1 MKNKIFF
8 LTKYARNGASSRY
21 RSFQYLPIIGKHGME
36 FDLSTLFNEEYLIK
50 KYKNKRAPFFL
61 TLRLI
66 IRRIS
71 SILRASN
78 YSVVVIEYELIPFFP
93 AIFEWLL
100 RFRGCKLI
108 VDYDDA
114 IFHRYDVHKFLIV
127 RIFLKN
133 KIHSVMRSANI
144 VVVGNKYLADYAN
157 SAGSKQVEL
166 IPTVVDLSKYPVI
179 KSNFQSNVFNI
190 GWIGSPSTTKYIYSI
205 APALAQMCK
214 NDNVVVTLIGAESIE
229 LPGVSL
235 RIIPWSQKTE
245 FEWLSS
251 FDVGIMPL
259 PDEPWAR
266 GKCGF
271 KLIQYMASGLPVIAS
286 SIGVN
291 KEIIDDGVNGFLSDS
306 NEQWID
312 AFEKLYKNED
322 MRAKMGAVGR
332 KLIESKYCTNVTGV
346 KIVDLLKGLIKV

>member
-1 MKNKIFF
+1 MKEKIFF
-8 LTKYARNGASSRY
+8 LTKYAKNGASSRY
-21 RSFQYLPIIGKHGME
+21 RSFQYLPIIGKHGLE
-36 FDLSTLFNEEYLIK
+36 YEVSTLFSEEYLIK
-50 KYKNKRAPFFL
+50 KYKNRRAPFFL
-61 TLRLI
+61 TLYLLMRRLF
-66 IRRIS
+66 

-100 RFRGCKLI
+100 RYRGCKLI

-114 IFHRYDVHKFLIV
+114 IFHRYDLHKFSIIRML
-127 RIFLKN
+127 FTN

-144 VVVGNKYLADYAN
+144 VTVGNKYLANYAY

-166 IPTVVDLSKYPVI
+166 IPTVVDLSKYSVI

-190 GWIGSPSTTKYIYSI
+190 GWIGSPSTTKYLYSI
-205 APALAQMCK
+205 APALVHMCK
-214 NDNVVVTLIGAESIE
+214 NDNVIVTLIGAESID

-235 RIIPWSQKTE
+235 RIIPWSE
-245 FEWLSS
+245 EVEVDCLSS

-291 KEIIDDGVNGFLSDS
+291 KEIVDDGVNGFLSDS
-306 NEQWID
+306 NEQWVE
-312 AFEKLYKNED
+312 ALEKLYENVD
-322 MRAKMGAVGR
+322 MRAKMGAGGR
-332 KLIESKYCTNVTGV
+332 KLIESKYCTNVTGAKMV
-346 KIVDLLKGLIKV
+346 QLLKGLTKD

>member
-1 MKNKIFF
+1 MKEKIFF
-8 LTKYARNGASSRY
+8 LTKYSRNGASSRY
-21 RSFQYLPIIGKHGME
+21 RSLQYLPIIGNHGLE
-36 FDLSTLFNEEYLIK
+36 FEVSQLFSEEYLIK
-50 KYKNKRAPFFL
+50 KYKNKRTPIFLSLCSLMRRFF
-61 TLRLI
+61 
-66 IRRIS
+66 

-100 RFRGCKLI
+100 RYRGCKLI

-114 IFHRYDVHKFLIV
+114 IFHRYDEHKFSIV
-127 RIFLKN
+127 RILFKH
-133 KIHSVMRSANI
+133 KIQSVMRSAN
-144 VVVGNKYLADYAN
+144 VVIVGNKYLANYAH
-157 SAGSKQVEL
+157 SAGSKKVEF
-166 IPTVVDLSKYPVI
+166 IPTVVDLSKYPVF

-190 GWIGSPSTTKYIYSI
+190 GWIGSPSTTKYLLSI
-205 APALAQMCK
+205 TPALVHMCK

-235 RIIPWSQKTE
+235 RIIPWSHETE
-245 FEWLSS
+245 VKSLSRL
-251 FDVGIMPL
+251 DVGIMPL

-286 SIGVN
+286 PVGVN
-291 KEIIDDGVNGFLSDS
+291 GEIVDDGVNGFLSDS
-306 NEQWID
+306 NEQWVI
-312 AFEKLYKNED
+312 ALEKLYFNKD
-322 MRAKMGAVGR
+322 LRAKMGAAGR

-346 KIVDLLKGLIKV
+346 KITQLLTGLTKD